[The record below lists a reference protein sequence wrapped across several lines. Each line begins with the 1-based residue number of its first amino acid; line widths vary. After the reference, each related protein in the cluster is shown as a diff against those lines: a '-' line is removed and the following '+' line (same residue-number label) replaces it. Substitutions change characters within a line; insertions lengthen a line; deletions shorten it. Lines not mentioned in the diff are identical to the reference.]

1 MLAIKLKRSVAID
14 RLPVETFASTH
25 ALPSTEAVPVGSSA
39 GQVIGVG
46 TPAMSRR
53 GISLAPQSNSGCV
66 TWAFCGPV
74 FGWLGSWV
82 IMCINS

>member
-14 RLPVETFASTH
+14 RLPVEKFAPTH
-25 ALPSTEAVPVGSSA
+25 ALSSTEAVPVGSSA

-46 TPAMSRR
+46 TPVSHRE
-53 GISLAPQSNSGCV
+53 ISLAPESNSGCV

-74 FGWLGSWV
+74 FGWPGSWV
-82 IMCINS
+82 TMWTNS